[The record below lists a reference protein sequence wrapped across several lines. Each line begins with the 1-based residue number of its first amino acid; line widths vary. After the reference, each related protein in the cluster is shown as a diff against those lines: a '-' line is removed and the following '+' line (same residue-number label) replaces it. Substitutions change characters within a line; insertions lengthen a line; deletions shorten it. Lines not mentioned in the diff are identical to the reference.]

1 MKQFTGGSSIISRVT
16 SIIKADVE
24 SQGEA
29 WLLALGYAACNDYAQ
44 SVVNRAAFCVNGTQ
58 HVRFETVARYVR
70 TAKTRIKTRNAAA
83 TIAPF

>member
-1 MKQFTGGSSIISRVT
+1 MKQFSQSSSIISRVT
-16 SIIKADVE
+16 SIIKSDVE

-44 SVVNRAAFCVNGTQ
+44 SVVNRAMFCLTGTQ

-83 TIAPF
+83 SIVPF